1 MLLRLKNVLQIP
13 RLNGSEQ
20 SLLRLH
26 LFSAALSGVTMG
38 VLSMADTILPKTL
51 GGSELEVTILTG
63 MTGAGFLLS
72 FFWVGLLENRP
83 KAPFIIGAAVFGR
96 LGLAAVGISAT
107 PAWFITLIGLAWM
120 GQAMI
125 TSAQV
130 SIIQQS
136 YREEHRSRLFG
147 LTVSIGTLLR
157 LLTTVAL
164 GKLLDWNES
173 SYIWFFAI
181 AGCAGL
187 AGAWLLAR
195 MEPRAP
201 RREPAKIDF
210 AYRPLTEGR
219 FAAGVRSVGASFGMT
234 VDILKQ
240 DRRFRTFEVNFFL
253 YGIAFLSLLPIVPI
267 FLVRD
272 LELDY
277 TSIGLAKGLMAQS
290 GMILLSP
297 VLGRV
302 LEQMKPIRFCAR
314 VFLCLAGF
322 PLLLLAAWAS
332 QGVMDNALVLPLV
345 FAAFLFF
352 GIAMSGINLA
362 WSLSSIHFAGSRDP
376 SAYQSVHSALV
387 GIRGVTA
394 PLIGFLMLRYASTAW
409 GFLFSSLLLA
419 TAAALMARMAR
430 SERLSPLPEAPL
442 QSGSE
447 TSSEIRSGSG

>member
-1 MLLRLKNVLQIP
+1 MRQRWRDSLPIP
-13 RLNGSEQ
+13 RLSGCEQ

-26 LFSAALSGVTMG
+26 LFSAALSGITMG
-38 VLSMADTILPKTL
+38 VLSLADTILAKTL
-51 GGSELEVTILTG
+51 SGSELEVTILTG

-83 KAPFIIGAAVFGR
+83 KAPFIIGAALVGRFG
-96 LGLAAVGISAT
+96 LTAVGVSAT
-107 PAWFITLIGLAWM
+107 PAWFITVIGLAWM

-125 TSAQV
+125 ASAQV

-173 SYIWFFAI
+173 SYVWFFAV
-181 AGCAGL
+181 AGTAGL

-195 MEPRAP
+195 MEPRTKP
-201 RREPAKIDF
+201 CKPETDDF

-234 VDILKQ
+234 ANILKQ
-240 DRRFRTFEVNFFL
+240 DRRFRIFELNFFL

-267 FLVRD
+267 FLVRE
-272 LELDY
+272 LEMDY
-277 TSIGLAKGLMAQS
+277 TNIGLAKGLMAQS
-290 GMILLSP
+290 GLILLSP
-297 VLGRV
+297 LLGRV
-302 LEQMKPIRFCAR
+302 FEQMKPIRFCAR
-314 VFLCLAGF
+314 VFACLAGF
-322 PLLLLAAWAS
+322 PLLLIAAGAS
-332 QGVMDNALVLPLV
+332 RGFMDNALVLPLV
-345 FAAFLFF
+345 FASFLFF
-352 GIAMSGINLA
+352 GIAMSGVNLA
-362 WSLSSIHFAGSRDP
+362 WSLSSIHFAGNRDP

-394 PLIGFLMLRYASTAW
+394 PIIGFLMLRYASPSW
-409 GFLFSSLLLA
+409 GFLLSATLLLI
-419 TAAALMARMAR
+419 AAGLMALMAR
-430 SERLSPLPEAPL
+430 SERRNGPLNGSPNMENRPVAH
-442 QSGSE
+442 
-447 TSSEIRSGSG
+447 